1 MKKTWFIFSAALV
14 MGLSLLAASITYTA
28 GEEKEV
34 DVMFIHDMHSHLN
47 EFSTVENG
55 KTQVLGGLAKIKT
68 LINAQK
74 EANPDTLILDAG
86 DFSMGT
92 LVQVIYEEE
101 AAELRMLG
109 ELGVEATTLGNH
121 EFDYLSTGLANMMN
135 SAVESGDNLPAMVL
149 CNVDWEAM
157 TSKGLSEEQQLLADA
172 FENYDV
178 RDYIVVEKNGVSI
191 AITGVFG
198 KDSLECSPTCV
209 LLFKDPV
216 EAVQETVAQIK
227 EKEDVDMIVCVSHSG
242 TWEDPKKSEDEILA
256 KKVPELD
263 LIVSGHTH
271 TKLEEPIQHGDTY
284 IVSAGEYGKYLGNL
298 SMSQK
303 SDGRWRMKNY
313 ELIKVDESIEK
324 DPKTQAKI
332 DAFISRIDS
341 VYLERFGYTR
351 EEVLATNTI
360 EFVDSSDLSDLHMEL
375 NLGNIMSDAYT
386 YAVESAPDFDGNTV
400 DVTVVPS
407 GTVRDTYP
415 LGNITTENV
424 FNSFSLGIGADGVPG
439 YPLISVYL
447 TGKELRTIAEIDASI
462 SDFMTSARLYT
473 DGLCWSYN
481 PNRMILNKITDVY
494 LCNGND
500 ERIELENDKLYR
512 VVSDM
517 YSAQMLG
524 AVTDMSYGILSIVPK
539 FADGTPI
546 EDYNEAIIYVE
557 GQELKGWV
565 AIAKYMQSF
574 KDTDGDGIANVPN
587 DYKAVEGRKVVENSK
602 NVIDLLKNPNQFFF
616 IIIGAVLF
624 VIILLIL
631 LILLAVKLVKKLVK
645 KRI

>member
-1 MKKTWFIFSAALV
+1 
-14 MGLSLLAASITYTA
+14 
-28 GEEKEV
+28 
-34 DVMFIHDMHSHLN
+34 
-47 EFSTVENG
+47 
-55 KTQVLGGLAKIKT
+55 
-68 LINAQK
+68 
-74 EANPDTLILDAG
+74 
-86 DFSMGT
+86 
-92 LVQVIYEEE
+92 
-101 AAELRMLG
+101 
-109 ELGVEATTLGNH
+109 
-121 EFDYLSTGLANMMN
+121 
-135 SAVESGDNLPAMVL
+135 
-149 CNVDWEAM
+149 
-157 TSKGLSEEQQLLADA
+157 
-172 FENYDV
+172 
-178 RDYIVVEKNGVSI
+178 
-191 AITGVFG
+191 
-198 KDSLECSPTCV
+198 
-209 LLFKDPV
+209 
-216 EAVQETVAQIK
+216 VAQIK

-587 DYKAVEGRKVVENSK
+587 DYKAVEGRKVVEDSK
-602 NVIDLLKNPNQFFF
+602 NILDLIKEPNKFFF
-616 IIIGAVLF
+616 AIIG
-624 VIILLIL
+624 
-631 LILLAVKLVKKLVK
+631 ILLAVLLILVLLIVLIIKLVKKCVCRKQTVLK
-645 KRI
+645 KTKLKSKI